1 MENNQNT
8 QHQPSESNYSP
19 PSRSKRE
26 LRQLDRSYFLAKLIQ
41 HRPWLLWLGVAAF
54 LFTIIYISILS
65 ITQTGYVK
73 NEEPAPVVS
82 TKPSATSSQDSPV
95 PLWLLGTVVLGFAA
109 GAVAIAKRPHG
120 SQLSQLY
127 QRFQSASKKTIL
139 RRRERKVLLRNQ
151 QPTLSTPLVVESAT
165 AETVPEVSMQPP
177 PDILWLEFTE
187 QPLPEGTTFSS
198 EDQIL
203 DLRESEEDSQLK
215 EKILPILEN
224 QLFNLAQESEAEDEA
239 FVSNTESLAEMLDIR
254 KKIPLSAILGES
266 VQRLEKKH
274 QQ

>member
-82 TKPSATSSQDSPV
+82 TKPTATSSQGSPV
-95 PLWLLGTVVLGFAA
+95 PLWLLGTVVLGCAA
-109 GAVAIAKRPHG
+109 GAVAIAKRPQ
-120 SQLSQLY
+120 SAAQLSQLY
-127 QRFQSASKKTIL
+127 QRFQSTSKKAIL
-139 RRRERKVLLRNQ
+139 RRRERKLLLQHQ
-151 QPTLSTPLVVESAT
+151 QPMPNTPPVVASET
-165 AETVPEVSMQPP
+165 TETVPQASMQAP
-177 PDILWLEFTE
+177 PDILLLEFTE

-203 DLRESEEDSQLK
+203 DLRESEEESQLK

-224 QLFNLAQESEAEDEA
+224 QLFNLEQSQPEDEA

-266 VQRLEKKH
+266 VQLERKN
-274 QQ
+274 